1 MSFFSFFFLSRS
13 VPRRPPN
20 VFCGGPPP
28 KKKNKPTT
36 YPRLVVDL
44 RPEQHQQRVRRE
56 EQQPG
61 GVEHCLCHGRRRP
74 RLQPG
79 VHREAPRP
87 EEAHGGVERVED
99 LLSGPAELRDAGVDA
114 IELDGRDGAEERV
127 GCGEEGERRGTA
139 AGFAGGRRGRRRRR
153 LRGGGSR
160 RLGLSFPP
168 GDEREGHLLLLS
180 HCDLVEGCRRRG
192 ERKREEENK
201 RRRCRRREGGLSAQ
215 HLERLKRFLLPLLL
229 RGKSLLL
236 FVF

>member
-1 MSFFSFFFLSRS
+1 M
-13 VPRRPPN
+13 
-20 VFCGGPPP
+20 
-28 KKKNKPTT
+28 
-36 YPRLVVDL
+36 VDL

-192 ERKREEENK
+192 ERKREEENE